1 MKQNLNYLLFA
12 SGLLLSC
19 INAEAIDFI
28 TQKGQPETAT
38 VSWTPVSNVKS
49 YEATIQGNG
58 VTTKVDDHL
67 IRQYHDYI
75 RVDVPGLRSGDY
87 TITIKALDASGTT
100 IDEGTTATLS
110 VVPQS
115 REGFAFF
122 NDVVP
127 GGYNSDG
134 TPKQDAIII
143 YVSKNSVNTVTSPVK
158 DKKGKATSYTGL
170 ANILAAR
177 SKGYD
182 KTPLII
188 RVIGTINAT
197 DFEGLKDGNYINFQG
212 GNNTNRLF
220 ENVTIEGVGSDATL
234 KGYGICLKRTRGIE
248 IRNLGIMLFGDDAV
262 SLDTDNSNI
271 WIHNNDFYYGSPGHD
286 SDQKKGDGTIDTK
299 YRSTKITISYNHF
312 FDSGKVMGCGGA
324 TGEDASLLMT
334 FHHNWFDHT
343 DSRCPRLHYTTAHI
357 YNNYY
362 DGVATY
368 GIGNTTESNAFVEQ
382 NVFRNVNRPMMIS
395 GQGTDKY
402 DSTTGTYSLKGT
414 FSGQDGGMTK
424 AYDNLFLENTPKLV
438 YQTENPTQF
447 DAYLV
452 TTRSEQLPDTVKSVT
467 GGWAYSNFDTSDS
480 MYVSVPTPVD
490 QVVDNVKAYSGRLDG
505 GDLAWQFDNSVDDK
519 NHDVNTSLKQAITDY
534 ESSLVGIQAEDGI
547 TTGIHNPTVN
557 FIDDTQEYNLS
568 GQRISSSYHGIVVK
582 KGKKYLRK

>member
-12 SGLLLSC
+12 SGFLLSC

-110 VVPQS
+110 VVPQN

-212 GNNTNRLF
+212 GNNTDRLF

>member
-12 SGLLLSC
+12 SGFLLSC

-75 RVDVPGLRSGDY
+75 RVDVPGLKSGDY

-110 VVPQS
+110 VVPQN

-143 YVSKNSVNTVTSPVK
+143 YVSKNSVNTVTSVVK

-212 GNNTNRLF
+212 GNNTDRLF

-568 GQRISSSYHGIVVK
+568 GQRISNSYHGIVVK

>member
-12 SGLLLSC
+12 SGFLLSC

-519 NHDVNTSLKQAITDY
+519 NHDVNTSLKQAITGY

-568 GQRISSSYHGIVVK
+568 GQRISSSYHGIIVK

>member
-12 SGLLLSC
+12 SGFLLSC

-49 YEATIQGNG
+49 YEATVQGNG

-75 RVDVPGLRSGDY
+75 RVDVPGLKSGDY

>member
-49 YEATIQGNG
+49 YEATVQGNG
-58 VTTKVDDHL
+58 VNTKVDDHL

-75 RVDVPGLRSGDY
+75 RVDVPGLKSGDY

-110 VVPQS
+110 VVPQN

-212 GNNTNRLF
+212 GNNTDRLF

-519 NHDVNTSLKQAITDY
+519 SHDVNTSLKQAITDY

>member
-12 SGLLLSC
+12 SGFLLSC

-49 YEATIQGNG
+49 YEATVQGNG
-58 VTTKVDDHL
+58 VNTKVDDHL

-75 RVDVPGLRSGDY
+75 RVDVPGLKSGDY

-110 VVPQS
+110 VVPQN

-212 GNNTNRLF
+212 GNNTDRLF

-480 MYVSVPTPVD
+480 MYVYVPTPVD

-568 GQRISSSYHGIVVK
+568 GQLISSSYHGIVVK

>member
-49 YEATIQGNG
+49 YEATVQGNG
-58 VTTKVDDHL
+58 VNTKVDDHL

-75 RVDVPGLRSGDY
+75 RVDVPGLKSGDY

-100 IDEGTTATLS
+100 IDEGTTTTLS
-110 VVPQS
+110 VVPQN

-212 GNNTNRLF
+212 GNNTDRLF

-324 TGEDASLLMT
+324 TGEDASLLIT

-568 GQRISSSYHGIVVK
+568 GQLISSSYHGIVVK

>member
-12 SGLLLSC
+12 SGFLLSC

-58 VTTKVDDHL
+58 VNTKVDDHL

-75 RVDVPGLRSGDY
+75 RVDVPGLKSGDY

-110 VVPQS
+110 VVPQN

-212 GNNTNRLF
+212 GNNTDRLL

-547 TTGIHNPTVN
+547 TTGIHNPTFN

>member
-12 SGLLLSC
+12 SGFLLSC
-19 INAEAIDFI
+19 INVEAIDFI
-28 TQKGQPETAT
+28 TQKGQPEAAT

-58 VTTKVDDHL
+58 VNTKVDDHL

-110 VVPQS
+110 VVSQN

-143 YVSKNSVNTVTSPVK
+143 YVSKNSVNTVTCPVK

-212 GNNTNRLF
+212 GNNTDRLF

>member
-12 SGLLLSC
+12 SGFLLSC

-49 YEATIQGNG
+49 YEATVQGNG
-58 VTTKVDDHL
+58 VNTKVDDHL

-75 RVDVPGLRSGDY
+75 RVDVPGLKSGDY

-110 VVPQS
+110 VVPQN

-212 GNNTNRLF
+212 GNNTDRLF

-324 TGEDASLLMT
+324 TGEDASLLIT

-568 GQRISSSYHGIVVK
+568 GQLISSSYHGIVVK

>member
-12 SGLLLSC
+12 SGFLLSC

-49 YEATIQGNG
+49 YEATVQGNG
-58 VTTKVDDHL
+58 VNTKVDDHL

-75 RVDVPGLRSGDY
+75 RVDVPGLKSGDY

-100 IDEGTTATLS
+100 IDEGTTTTLS
-110 VVPQS
+110 VVPQN

-212 GNNTNRLF
+212 GNNTDRLF

-568 GQRISSSYHGIVVK
+568 GQLISSSYHGIVVK

>member
-49 YEATIQGNG
+49 YEATVQGNG
-58 VTTKVDDHL
+58 VNTKVDDHL

-75 RVDVPGLRSGDY
+75 RVDVPGLKSGDY

-110 VVPQS
+110 VVPQN

-212 GNNTNRLF
+212 GNNTDRLF

-505 GDLAWQFDNSVDDK
+505 GDLAWQFDNSVHDK

-547 TTGIHNPTVN
+547 TTGIYNPTVN

-568 GQRISSSYHGIVVK
+568 GQLISSSYHGIVVK

>member
-1 MKQNLNYLLFA
+1 MKQNLKYLLLA
-12 SGLLLSC
+12 SCFLLSC

-49 YEATIQGNG
+49 YEATVQGNG
-58 VTTKVDDHL
+58 VNTKVDDHL

-75 RVDVPGLRSGDY
+75 RVDVPGLKSGDY

-110 VVPQS
+110 VVPQN

-143 YVSKNSVNTVTSPVK
+143 YVSKNSVNTVTSVVK

-170 ANILAAR
+170 ANILVAR

-212 GNNTNRLF
+212 GNNTDRLF

-519 NHDVNTSLKQAITDY
+519 NHDVNTSLKQAITGY

-547 TTGIHNPTVN
+547 TTGIYNPTVN

>member
-49 YEATIQGNG
+49 YEATVQGNG
-58 VTTKVDDHL
+58 VNTKVDDHL

-75 RVDVPGLRSGDY
+75 RVDVPGLKSGDY

-110 VVPQS
+110 VVPQN

-212 GNNTNRLF
+212 GNNTDRLF

-382 NVFRNVNRPMMIS
+382 NVIRNVNRPMMIS

>member
-12 SGLLLSC
+12 SGFLLSC

>member
-49 YEATIQGNG
+49 YEATVQGNG
-58 VTTKVDDHL
+58 VNTKVDDHL

-75 RVDVPGLRSGDY
+75 RVDVPGLKSGDY

-212 GNNTNRLF
+212 GNNTDRLF

-286 SDQKKGDGTIDTK
+286 SDQKKGDSTIDTK

-368 GIGNTTESNAFVEQ
+368 GIGNTTELNAFVEQ

-534 ESSLVGIQAEDGI
+534 ELSLVGIQAEDGI

>member
-49 YEATIQGNG
+49 YEATVQGNG
-58 VTTKVDDHL
+58 VNTKVDDHL

-75 RVDVPGLRSGDY
+75 RVDVPGLKSGDY

-110 VVPQS
+110 VVPQN

-212 GNNTNRLF
+212 GNNTDRLF

-402 DSTTGTYSLKGT
+402 NSTTGTYSLKGT

-519 NHDVNTSLKQAITDY
+519 SHDVNTSLKQAITDY

>member
-12 SGLLLSC
+12 SGFLLSC

-58 VTTKVDDHL
+58 VNTKVHDHL

-75 RVDVPGLRSGDY
+75 RVDVPGLKSGDY

-110 VVPQS
+110 VVSQN

-212 GNNTNRLF
+212 GNNTDRLF

>member
-49 YEATIQGNG
+49 YEATVQGNG
-58 VTTKVDDHL
+58 VNTKVDDHL

-75 RVDVPGLRSGDY
+75 RVDVPGLKSGDY

-110 VVPQS
+110 VVPQN

-212 GNNTNRLF
+212 GNNTDRLF

-467 GGWAYSNFDTSDS
+467 GGWAYSNFDISDS

-568 GQRISSSYHGIVVK
+568 GQLISSSYHGIVVK

>member
-12 SGLLLSC
+12 SGFLLSC

-58 VTTKVDDHL
+58 ANTKVDDHL

-75 RVDVPGLRSGDY
+75 RVDVPGLKSGDY

-110 VVPQS
+110 VVPQN

-143 YVSKNSVNTVTSPVK
+143 YVSKNSVNTVTCPVK

-212 GNNTNRLF
+212 GNNTDRLF

>member
-49 YEATIQGNG
+49 YEATVQGNG
-58 VTTKVDDHL
+58 VNTKVDDHL

-75 RVDVPGLRSGDY
+75 RVDVPGLKSADY

-110 VVPQS
+110 VVPQN

-197 DFEGLKDGNYINFQG
+197 DFEGLKDGSYINFQG
-212 GNNTNRLF
+212 GNNTDRLF

>member
-12 SGLLLSC
+12 SSFLLSC

-49 YEATIQGNG
+49 YEATIQSNG
-58 VTTKVDDHL
+58 VNTKVDDHL

-75 RVDVPGLRSGDY
+75 RVDVPGLKSGDY

-110 VVPQS
+110 VVPQN

-143 YVSKNSVNTVTSPVK
+143 YVSKNSVNTVTSVVK

-212 GNNTNRLF
+212 GNNTDRLF

-452 TTRSEQLPDTVKSVT
+452 MTRSEQLPDTVKSVT

-547 TTGIHNPTVN
+547 TTGIYNPTVN

>member
-12 SGLLLSC
+12 SGFLLSC

-75 RVDVPGLRSGDY
+75 RVDVPGLKSGDY

-110 VVPQS
+110 VVPQN

-212 GNNTNRLF
+212 GNNTDRLF

>member
-12 SGLLLSC
+12 SGFLLSC

-58 VTTKVDDHL
+58 ANTKVDDHL

-75 RVDVPGLRSGDY
+75 RVDVPGLKSGDY

-110 VVPQS
+110 VVPQN

-143 YVSKNSVNTVTSPVK
+143 YVSKNSVNTVTCPVK

-212 GNNTNRLF
+212 GNNTDRLF

-519 NHDVNTSLKQAITDY
+519 NHDVNTSLKLAITDY

>member
-12 SGLLLSC
+12 SGFLLSC

-75 RVDVPGLRSGDY
+75 RVDVPGLKSGDY

-110 VVPQS
+110 VVPQN

-143 YVSKNSVNTVTSPVK
+143 YVSKNSVNTVTSVVK

-212 GNNTNRLF
+212 GNNTDRLF

-519 NHDVNTSLKQAITDY
+519 NHDVNISLKQAITGY

>member
-12 SGLLLSC
+12 SGFLLSC

-49 YEATIQGNG
+49 YEATVQGNG
-58 VTTKVDDHL
+58 VNTKVDDHL

-75 RVDVPGLRSGDY
+75 RVDVPGLKSGDY

-110 VVPQS
+110 VVPQN

-212 GNNTNRLF
+212 GNNTDRLF

-568 GQRISSSYHGIVVK
+568 GQLISSSYHGIVVK

>member
-49 YEATIQGNG
+49 YEATVQGNG
-58 VTTKVDDHL
+58 VNTKVDDHL

-75 RVDVPGLRSGDY
+75 RVDVPGLKSGDY

-110 VVPQS
+110 VVPQN

-212 GNNTNRLF
+212 GNNTDRLF

-568 GQRISSSYHGIVVK
+568 GQLISSSYHGIVVK

>member
-49 YEATIQGNG
+49 YEATVQGNG
-58 VTTKVDDHL
+58 VNTKVDDHL

-75 RVDVPGLRSGDY
+75 RVDVPGLKSGDY

-100 IDEGTTATLS
+100 IDEGTTTTLS
-110 VVPQS
+110 VVPQN

-212 GNNTNRLF
+212 GNNTDRLF

-568 GQRISSSYHGIVVK
+568 GQLISSSYHGIVVK